1 MPDIHHG
8 NPGKILAS
16 HRETMGWSVEQVAD
30 QLKLAVRQV
39 VALEAGDFAALPSAA
54 VTRGFVRAYAKIL
67 KLDAAPLVAMIE
79 MDTAPMAESASVR
92 RDSKPAR
99 FSETSRFPMHSKRS
113 SLPVGWIVGGVVV
126 AVAAAAAWHFGLLPQ
141 REAEPA
147 AQGAAGH
154 STELPVPASVPG
166 AASEPLQNPNVPL
179 ISVPAQ
185 NDGAAP
191 SAAPGASAPATP
203 GAAAPAAPAAG
214 AAAPAAGTPA
224 AAVQGAPVPAQA
236 VPAPAQPVQA
246 ATATA
251 VGPNAL
257 VFNVREDAWIQVKTA
272 SGKTLISRLVKG
284 GSTETLELDEP
295 ATVVVGNA
303 GAVNATLRGAAVQ
316 LPLLPGKTVSRVSL
330 K

>member
-1 MPDIHHG
+1 
-8 NPGKILAS
+8 
-16 HRETMGWSVEQVAD
+16 
-30 QLKLAVRQV
+30 
-39 VALEAGDFAALPSAA
+39 

-126 AVAAAAAWHFGLLPQ
+126 VAAAAAAWHFGLLPQ
-141 REAEPA
+141 RDAEPA
-147 AQGAAGH
+147 TPGAAGH
-154 STELPVPASVPG
+154 ATELPVPASVPG
-166 AASEPLQNPNVPL
+166 AASEPLQNPSVPL

-191 SAAPGASAPATP
+191 SAAPGASAPA
-203 GAAAPAAPAAG
+203 AAPAAPATG

-224 AAVQGAPVPAQA
+224 AAVQGAPAPAQA

-295 ATVVVGNA
+295 ATVIVGNA

-316 LPLLPGKTVSRVSL
+316 LPLLPGKTVSRVSI

>member
-1 MPDIHHG
+1 
-8 NPGKILAS
+8 
-16 HRETMGWSVEQVAD
+16 MGWTVEQVAD

-79 MDTAPMAESASVR
+79 MDTPPMAESASVR

-113 SLPVGWIVGGVVV
+113 SLPVGWIAAGVVV
-126 AVAAAAAWHFGLLPQ
+126 VAAAAAAWHFGLLPQ
-141 REAEPA
+141 REAETA
-147 AQGAAGH
+147 APGAAGR

-191 SAAPGASAPATP
+191 SAAPGATAPASP
-203 GAAAPAAPAAG
+203 GAAAPAAPG
-214 AAAPAAGTPA
+214 AAAPAAGAAPATGTPA
-224 AAVQGAPVPAQA
+224 AAVQGAPAPAQA
-236 VPAPAQPVQA
+236 QAAAPHPVQA
-246 ATATA
+246 ATETA
-251 VGPNAL
+251 AGPNAL

-284 GSTETLELDEP
+284 GSTETLQLDEP
-295 ATVVVGNA
+295 ATMVVGNA
-303 GAVNATLRGAAVQ
+303 GAVSATLRGAAVQ
-316 LPLLPGKTVSRVSL
+316 LPLLPGKTVSRVSI

>member
-1 MPDIHHG
+1 
-8 NPGKILAS
+8 
-16 HRETMGWSVEQVAD
+16 
-30 QLKLAVRQV
+30 
-39 VALEAGDFAALPSAA
+39 
-54 VTRGFVRAYAKIL
+54 
-67 KLDAAPLVAMIE
+67 
-79 MDTAPMAESASVR
+79 MAESASVR

-224 AAVQGAPVPAQA
+224 AAVQAAPAPAQA